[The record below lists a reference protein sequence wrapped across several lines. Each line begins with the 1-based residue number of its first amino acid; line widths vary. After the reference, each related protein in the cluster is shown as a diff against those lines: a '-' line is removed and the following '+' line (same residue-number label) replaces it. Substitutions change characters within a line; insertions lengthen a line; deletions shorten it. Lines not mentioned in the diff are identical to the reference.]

1 MSHAIEAPDCEPEV
15 IIAAT
20 LAQAVDHVQTSS
32 IDADNERATGMAS
45 ALEESG
51 EKASRHF
58 HAHHP
63 LHESHGEVGHG
74 TQELAHDVGATGHRS
89 RASHGDGCQK
99 PSSSK
104 LVCPHGVPPVR
115 EHARPVQP
123 MPSMSSTIPM
133 ASRSTGMGTLWK
145 SALAVLITLTSALQ
159 FEHPFQQQ
167 GRYEGQEGLDGQ
179 ACSQEE
185 TFQILNGI
193 KPSSRGDGSMDSLG
207 PVPKRI
213 QAGDDGSPDDRLG
226 GGVRLGNKP
235 LNDLWE
241 LDAGKCIRHHLNP
254 RMASFDPRGTQCP
267 VPLHRNACQVHM
279 QFDQQLVEVRNYN
292 WTRGSRKMADRPWT
306 GMTIF
311 YFNDQKKNTLTNA
324 VKRGLLQRLRA
335 AVRLHEVEQ
344 VLMARSTPRVR
355 NSKVDLLETFAGSA
369 NVTKLATQ
377 RGLKTMVPMDYNT
390 GFDLADKQTQRQVD
404 EMLTLRRPLLLL
416 QEIDCRPWTLLQDNT
431 NFVDRP
437 EALEAWRNQ
446 VRPMLKKIVSW
457 CEKQDDEGR
466 FWLIENPQNSRLWK
480 EPALQRLLS
489 RPTSR
494 WVTCHTGAYGAT
506 NSKGQMIKKPHTF
519 AGNCPLILERLTLK
533 LDQDQLKQ
541 CQPLAGKETT
551 LSQEYC
557 PGLVEAIVCGL
568 CDTAQQQDPKY
579 PNRFLDTEATFDP
592 FAADQIEFE
601 GGMQSWQPLFD
612 RVVQLFK
619 QTSHKTIMLARSDPL
634 WDQVQEMVPWYAI
647 ERIQLA
653 SQPMMHRFP
662 THVPHTHRGSALV
675 YNDGD
680 FEVIIEDLED
690 IRFPKGRFKKPVN
703 YGIFFFG
710 YMNDPKQQPSAP
722 SSLPPQLEP
731 PQDNPIARI
740 DHHLHDIN
748 FPFDKKYTQET
759 KTVVAR
765 LHRNLGHPQP
775 SELKKLLAM
784 NGINNQDILA
794 AVEDMKCGACER
806 TRMPAKPPPAAIPDS
821 GYRHSLPIQFSW
833 TSSTFVTLLGATTQ
847 FSA

>member
-1 MSHAIEAPDCEPEV
+1 MQTTNVPPEWLQRWRNLVRRLLGIFMHTIRYMSRMVRLDMAPRSWLTEQQV
-15 IIAAT
+15 IAREHRMEM
-20 LAQAVDHVQTSS
+20 AV
-32 IDADNERATGMAS
+32 
-45 ALEESG
+45 
-51 EKASRHF
+51 
-58 HAHHP
+58 
-63 LHESHGEVGHG
+63 
-74 TQELAHDVGATGHRS
+74 RS
-89 RASHGDGCQK
+89 RPLPSLCAHTEFRRYGNTHGRFSQCLQCLQRFRWLQDQQAWEPYGNQPS
-99 PSSSK
+99 PSSSH
-104 LVCPHGVPPVR
+104 LPP
-115 EHARPVQP
+115 
-123 MPSMSSTIPM
+123 PSSSNIL
-133 ASRSTGMGTLWK
+133 SSSKGT
-145 SALAVLITLTSALQ
+145 
-159 FEHPFQQQ
+159 
-167 GRYEGQEGLDGQ
+167 EGQEGLDGQ

-193 KPSSRGDGSMDSLG
+193 KPSSGGDGSLDSLG
-207 PVPKRI
+207 PDPKRI
-213 QAGDDGSPDDRLG
+213 RTGDDGSPDDRLR
-226 GGVRLGNKP
+226 GGVRLGNQP
-235 LNDLWE
+235 LNDFWE

-254 RMASFDPRGTQCP
+254 RMDSFEPRGTQCP
-267 VPLHRNACQVHM
+267 VPLHRLRNACQVHM

-324 VKRGLLQRLRA
+324 AKRGLLQRLRA

-369 NVTKLATQ
+369 TVTKLAAQ

-466 FWLIENPQNSRLWK
+466 FWLIENPQTSRLWK

-494 WVTCHTGAYGAT
+494 WVTCHAGAYGAT

-519 AGNCPLILERLTLK
+519 AGNCPLILEHLTLK

-541 CQPLAGKETT
+541 CQPLAGKEAT

-557 PGLVEAIVCGL
+557 PGLVEAIVSGL
-568 CDTAQQQDPKY
+568 CDTAQQQD
-579 PNRFLDTEATFDP
+579 PNRFLDTEATFDT

-653 SQPMMHRFP
+653 SQPMIHRFP

-722 SSLPPQLEP
+722 SLLPPHLEP
-731 PQDNPIARI
+731 LQDNPIQRI

-748 FPFDKKYTQET
+748 FPCEKKYTQET

-765 LHRNLGHPQP
+765 LHRN
-775 SELKKLLAM
+775 
-784 NGINNQDILA
+784 
-794 AVEDMKCGACER
+794 
-806 TRMPAKPPPAAIPDS
+806 
-821 GYRHSLPIQFSW
+821 
-833 TSSTFVTLLGATTQ
+833 
-847 FSA
+847 